1 MSFSGRFNANKTWQ
15 WSIQLSESLSI
26 FEEIFIQSFKYK
38 ASVSLDDEKGLKPL
52 NKHACNTKSS
62 PIKLFKYYIY
72 FNILIIKTNNS
83 INYMLM
89 LNYTLF

>member
-1 MSFSGRFNANKTWQ
+1 MSFSGRFKANKTWQ

-26 FEEIFIQSFKYK
+26 LEEIFIQSFKYK

-62 PIKLFKYYIY
+62 SIKLIKYYIY
-72 FNILIIKTNNS
+72 LNILIIKTYS
-83 INYMLM
+83 IIDEKCK
-89 LNYTLF
+89 